1 MKRTFSLLL
10 FLAAVLAGPP
20 NASAQFKTETQLANI
35 AKQVQ
40 EIANRIQQY
49 TALTH
54 QFTQLDCAAQGMAAG
69 AETTPAI
76 GAPVICDTL
85 NMLGALQDS
94 YPQLLERPTNLLHTP
109 VPLRNWRD
117 VLQQADTVS
126 AADIGNIYQSDP
138 YAAAAA
144 IATYQRQRDYAD
156 RRVVLAHGESDAA
169 AALTDTLDE
178 AEATLAELEAH
189 NAVTATGLAQTQ
201 VTARL
206 SRAQLIVALSQLRAY
221 QASAA
226 AAAAYDTELLRR
238 EIVARRLAGRA
249 ALEARWAQERAVLAT
264 AEAQRIESM
273 YGGFRLHPVFS
284 GN

>member
-1 MKRTFSLLL
+1 MKRTFSLWL
-10 FLAAVLAGPP
+10 FLAAVLAAPP

-35 AKQVQ
+35 AKQIQ

-69 AETTPAI
+69 AETTPAF
-76 GAPVICDTL
+76 GTPVICDTL

-94 YPQLLERPTNLLHTP
+94 YQQLLERPTNLLHTP
-109 VPLRNWRD
+109 VPLRNWRN

-144 IATYQRQRDYAD
+144 IATYRRQRDYAD
-156 RRVVLAHGESDAA
+156 RRVVFAHGESDAA

-178 AEATLAELEAH
+178 AEATLAELETPQRRDGNRTRTNTGDGQAQPCAAH
-189 NAVTATGLAQTQ
+189 RGTVPASRLPSLRGDRRGIRHGSSPAGDRGAAV
-201 VTARL
+201 
-206 SRAQLIVALSQLRAY
+206 
-221 QASAA
+221 
-226 AAAAYDTELLRR
+226 
-238 EIVARRLAGRA
+238 GRPRGA
-249 ALEARWAQERAVLAT
+249 
-264 AEAQRIESM
+264 
-273 YGGFRLHPVFS
+273 
-284 GN
+284 